1 MPALETSAFK
11 ETALLAFKGAAH
23 EIVDR
28 LWFGHRRVRV
38 YCVVLLQRE
47 KETCNNTRKNREVGR

>member
-1 MPALETSAFK
+1 MPDLETSAFK

-38 YCVVLLQRE
+38 YGVAFPPKGKRNMQ
-47 KETCNNTRKNREVGR
+47 